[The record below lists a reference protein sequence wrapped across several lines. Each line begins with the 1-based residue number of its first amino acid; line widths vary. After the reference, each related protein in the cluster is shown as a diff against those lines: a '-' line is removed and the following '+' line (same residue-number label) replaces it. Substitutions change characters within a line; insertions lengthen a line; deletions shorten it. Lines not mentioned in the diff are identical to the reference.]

1 MNILYI
7 THGDPRR
14 TDFGSAQRSH
24 LLWKALR
31 QLGTV
36 YTVYNVG
43 NFDPDATFD
52 EGERIAA
59 VRFGSPHRFV
69 VALNVLLSRFCAPVE
84 WPFRS
89 RRFILSR
96 IPWKGVAFDCVVV
109 RYLGTV
115 AMTAAWKLAPRLYVD
130 IDDLPTEAF
139 ATIWQNRQAR
149 PLRGLL
155 RGAVGAWQRF
165 MLRRCRGTWIANGAQ
180 VAEVAV
186 TCPCRELRNLALAP
200 SAAYARNAAPR
211 RRLMTIG
218 YMGYE
223 PNWQGVDWFLRT
235 CWPTIH
241 ERFPDLEYAVAGGGL
256 DTARA
261 AAWSAVAG
269 VKVLGYVKDLEA
281 LYAESLAVVASI
293 RAGAGTCIKVLEA
306 ALYGRAVLAT
316 PFAVRGLDAAQCDAL
331 GMTVSERPGDYVA
344 ALETLIA
351 EDASAR
357 TARQDRIAAAA
368 QALNFFDHFAQS
380 VREAIDIICA

>member
-14 TDFGSAQRSH
+14 TDFGSAQRSY

-31 QLGTV
+31 RLGTV

-59 VRFGSPHRFV
+59 VRFGSPHRIV
-69 VALNVLLSRFCAPVE
+69 VALNVLLSWFCAPVE

-89 RRFILSR
+89 RRFIRSR

-109 RYLGTV
+109 RYLGMT

-130 IDDLPTEAF
+130 IDDLPTEVF
-139 ATIWQNRQAR
+139 ATIWQEQQVR

-155 RGAVGAWQRF
+155 RRVVNVWQRF

-180 VAEVAV
+180 VAEVAA

-200 SAAYARNAAPR
+200 SAAYVRNGAPR

-235 CWPTIH
+235 CWPALRA
-241 ERFPDLEYAVAGGGL
+241 RFPDLEYAVAGGGL
-256 DTARA
+256 DEAHTAE
-261 AAWSAVAG
+261 WSAVAG

-281 LYAESLAVVASI
+281 LYAESLAVVAPI

-306 ALYGRAVLAT
+306 ALYGRAILAT
-316 PFAVRGLDAAQCDAL
+316 PFAVRGLDATQCDAL
-331 GMTVSERPGDYVA
+331 GLTVSERPDDYVA
-344 ALETLIA
+344 ALAALIA
-351 EDASAR
+351 EDAAAR
-357 TARQDRIAAAA
+357 AARQDRIAAAA
-368 QALNFFDHFAQS
+368 QTLNSFDRFAQS
-380 VREAIDIICA
+380 VREALVLV